1 MSLQAT
7 ARRNLSRIVVANRG
21 EAAVRFMRAARTWSS
36 QHNEPLETIALYTH
50 ADEGAR
56 FVRMASRA
64 ICIGEAFVPDA
75 DGRPR
80 SAYLDI
86 DRIVGLAREAGAD
99 GLWPG
104 WGFASEK
111 PELPDAC
118 EAANITFLG
127 PPASAMRALGDK
139 IAAKRLAE
147 SCEVP
152 VSAWSGGPVDA
163 AGAQAWA
170 ERIGYP
176 VLLKATA
183 GGGGRGIRRV
193 FTREE
198 IDGAYRSAAAEAAA
212 AFGDPSIFVEALIS
226 EARHIEVQVLA
237 DRHGGVW
244 AVGTRD
250 CSMQRRQQKVLE
262 EAPAPGLAPEVE
274 QALCEAA
281 VRLAR
286 ACGYISAGTAEFLL
300 LPDGRTFY
308 FLEMNTRLQVEHTVT
323 EEVYGLDLVGLQ
335 IDIARGL
342 PLPAAAPP
350 APRGVAIEARLNAE
364 DPDQGFAPRAGRLL
378 RFKPPQGPGIR
389 IDSGYSANSAVPTA
403 FDSMLAKV
411 IAHGATRERA
421 LALMEA
427 GLLDSIVV
435 LDSGLTNRALLLE
448 LVGRSA
454 FRDGPVTTVWLD
466 RYLTE
471 RPSLARRPHLAMA
484 LAAAAIMDYLRTRYG
499 QVANFIAETQ
509 RGLPRNIPDQAPVT
523 LPYELDGRPVLVE
536 VATIGPQEKLLRSG
550 DWQAL
555 MRVEQADDWTLYLEM
570 DGRRH
575 AAICCATPV
584 EVQVEL
590 DGVAHRFRRISDGR
604 MRAMLPAAVAQV
616 HVQPGDQVAVG
627 DRLVTLEAMKMETT
641 ITSSLAGTVRS
652 VLVRPAA
659 LVAAGDVMVE
669 IDVSEPAAP
678 GRAVSSV
685 LPPRQEPPP
694 DPLRLIEARLLGFDV
709 TAEQVEQALAALE
722 TDSSVSR
729 SRLMALLRA
738 AVVQEQLFKSGQ
750 YDDAMNDARESS
762 LEQLTWFVHHRRL
775 DEQRLSARMIRRLG
789 RFLDLHGIKDTND
802 PRVGYALMRLF
813 QARAAEGSPSRLLL
827 DLLHAL
833 ARSRD
838 GQDAAGP
845 VEQRVIFEKL
855 ANEALQRGDRRVA
868 TAAWNLIHRWHDL
881 PAQQARTAA
890 DLAQAGT
897 MWQRL
902 PEQPPEPGDGGPIG
916 ALCAMPLA
924 ILIRTLPF
932 QAASGDERIAVVM
945 ARIYGDVPFIDSA
958 PLFGRIPCRTA
969 RLAGGTLVAGLL
981 VSDPDDLAPVLAA
994 LPRQTE
1000 ADLLLGFTP
1009 SPQILS
1015 QAALHP
1021 RARWTAL
1028 WAEDG
1033 AMRGATWQPMGQPKG
1048 QPEGQPD
1055 GRPEG
1060 GAMAE
1065 QVLLR
1070 DLHPA
1075 GPIARELARYQAF
1088 VLCREPAPAGVVLL
1102 RATAGRDERLL
1113 AFAEVEAFDPVVD
1126 GHFVRVPVFEAA
1138 FLEAAQAMRDV
1149 LRAAGGRVP
1158 AMNRIA
1164 LFIRPPVH
1172 LTEGQL
1178 QALAQRLAPASLDL
1192 GLETASLIGRF
1203 TFGGDGAA
1211 REQVVEWRDVM
1222 ALGPRLEIGPRGDR
1236 PVPTRSTYEQKVLA
1250 ARRYGLFHPYEVVSW
1265 LIAPRIEGIERGRF
1279 EELDLDSP
1287 AGGRLAPVR
1296 DRAWGENPAG
1306 VVLGLITNWS
1316 ARFPDGFTRVLII
1329 GDATMEMGSLGEA
1342 ECRRIVAAIDLAE
1355 ERGLPIEWVALSG
1368 GARIALDS
1376 GTENLDWTAAVLR
1389 RIVTFTA
1396 AGGVV
1401 NVIVDG
1407 PCVGAQSYW
1416 NAEATMLMHCRGAL
1430 VMTPRGYMVLTGKRA
1445 LEVSGSVAAATN
1457 EGIGG
1462 LDIML
1467 ANGEAQYAAADLH
1480 AAYEVLM
1487 RHYDYTYVPPGEK
1500 RARAVPSNDPPGR
1513 DIAAHPYNGPGG
1525 FATIGE
1531 LFSDVT
1537 NPGRKK
1543 PFAIRE
1549 VIRAISDQD
1558 APLLERWADMAGG
1571 ETTVAMHGQMNGQPV
1586 SFIGIESQPIPR
1598 RRPGPP
1604 DGPAVWMSGT
1614 LFPNSSRKAARAIR
1628 AASGICPVVLVA
1640 NLSGFDGSPESIRE
1654 RQLEY
1659 GAEIGKA
1666 VVEFD
1671 GPILFC
1677 VIARYHGGAYVV
1689 FSRRLSGSLEALALE
1704 GSYASV
1710 IGGGAAAAVVFTRLV
1725 AERVSADPRVRDARE
1740 ALGRAAP
1747 DQHRAA
1753 QEAYESVLAD
1763 VEAEI
1768 QSAFAREFDSVH
1780 SVSRALQVGSLHAV
1794 LPVSELRAAVCGRL
1808 QDIIGAPNPRPVTA
1822 ALAAGGRVRDIGTH
1836 TGTGA

>member
-1 MSLQAT
+1 MSVQT
-7 ARRNLSRIVVANRG
+7 AQRRNLSRIVVANRG

-36 QHNEPLETIALYTH
+36 QHNAPLETIALYTR

-75 DGRPR
+75 DGRSR

-99 GLWPG
+99 GIWPG

-118 EAANITFLG
+118 EAANLTFLG

-163 AGAQAWA
+163 AAAQSWA

-193 FTREE
+193 YGPEE
-198 IDGAYRSAAAEAAA
+198 IAGAFQSAAAEAAA

-237 DRHGGVW
+237 DGHGGVW
-244 AVGTRD
+244 AIGTRD

-286 ACGYISAGTAEFLL
+286 ACGYVSAGTAEFLL

-342 PLPAAAPP
+342 PLPSAEPP

-427 GLLDSIVV
+427 GLQDSIVV

-448 LVGRSA
+448 LVGQSA

-466 RYLTE
+466 RYLID
-471 RPSLARRPHLAMA
+471 RPAPAARPNLAMA

-499 QVANFIAETQ
+499 QVANFIEETQ
-509 RGLPRNIPDQAPVT
+509 RGLPRNIPEQGPVT
-523 LPYELDGRPVLVE
+523 LPYELDGRPVQME

-575 AAICCATPV
+575 AAICCATPA

-590 DGVAHRFRRISDGR
+590 DGVAHRFRRVSDGR
-604 MRAMLPAAVAQV
+604 VRAMLPAAVAQV
-616 HVQPGDQVAVG
+616 HVQPGDQVSVG
-627 DRLVTLEAMKMETT
+627 DRLITLEAMKMETT
-641 ITSSLAGTVRS
+641 ITSSLSGTVRS

-669 IDVSEPAAP
+669 IDVSEQAAP
-678 GRAVSSV
+678 GQAGSPL
-685 LPPRQEPPP
+685 LPPRQEPPL
-694 DPLRLIEARLLGFDV
+694 DPLRVIEARLLGFDV
-709 TAEQVEQALAALE
+709 TAEQVDQALAALE
-722 TDSSVSR
+722 ADSSVSR

-738 AVVQEQLFKSGQ
+738 AVVQEQVFKSGQ

-789 RFLDLHGIKDTND
+789 RFLDLHDIKDASD
-802 PRVGYALMRLF
+802 SRVGYALMRLF

-833 ARSRD
+833 ARTRD

-902 PEQPPEPGDGGPIG
+902 PEQPPEP
-916 ALCAMPLA
+916 ALSAMPLA
-924 ILIRTLPF
+924 ILVRTLPF
-932 QAASGDERIAVVM
+932 SAASGNERIAVVM

-958 PLFGRIPCRTA
+958 PLLGRIPCRTA
-969 RLAGGTLVAGLL
+969 RLANGTLVAGLL
-981 VSDPDDLAPVLAA
+981 VSEPDDLAPVLAA
-994 LPRQTE
+994 LPPETE
-1000 ADLLLGFTP
+1000 ADLLLGFSP
-1009 SPQILS
+1009 SPQMLS

-1033 AMRGATWQPMGQPKG
+1033 AMRGTTWL
-1048 QPEGQPD
+1048 PEGQ
-1055 GRPEG
+1055 PEG

-1075 GPIARELARYQAF
+1075 GPIARELARYRAF
-1088 VLCREPAPAGVVLL
+1088 VLSREPAPAGVVLL

-1113 AFAEVEAFDPVVD
+1113 AFAEVEAFDPVID
-1126 GHFVRVPVFEAA
+1126 GHFVRVPVFETA

-1149 LRAAGGRVP
+1149 LRASGGRVP

-1172 LTEGQL
+1172 LTRGQL

-1192 GLETASLIGRF
+1192 GLETASLIGCF

-1222 ALGPRLEIGPRGDR
+1222 ALGPRLEIGPPADR

-1279 EELDLDSP
+1279 EELDLDGP
-1287 AGGRLAPVR
+1287 AGSRLAPVR

-1316 ARFPDGFTRVLII
+1316 ARFPDGFTRMLVI

-1355 ERGLPIEWVALSG
+1355 ERGLPVEWVALSA

-1457 EGIGG
+1457 EAIGG
-1462 LDIML
+1462 LEIML
-1467 ANGEAQYAAADLH
+1467 ANGEAQYAATDLH
-1480 AAYEVLM
+1480 AAYQVLM
-1487 RHYDYTYVPPGEK
+1487 RHYDYTYVPPGEP
-1500 RARAVPSNDPPGR
+1500 RARAVVSSDPPGR
-1513 DIAAHPYNGPGG
+1513 DISVYPYNGPGG

-1531 LFSDVT
+1531 VVSEAT

-1586 SFIGIESQPIPR
+1586 CFVGIESQPIPR

-1628 AASGICPVVLVA
+1628 AASGISPVVLVA

-1689 FSRRLSGSLEALALE
+1689 FSRRLSGSLESLALE

-1725 AERVSADPRVRDARE
+1725 AERVNAHPRVRDARE
-1740 ALGRAAP
+1740 ALGRVAA

-1753 QEAYESVLAD
+1753 QEAYEAVLAD

-1768 QSAFAREFDSVH
+1768 QTAFAREFDSVH
-1780 SVSRALQVGSLHAV
+1780 SVSRALHVGSLHAV
-1794 LPVSELRAAVCGRL
+1794 LPVSELRAEVCGRL
-1808 QDIIGAPNPRPVTA
+1808 QDAAGASVPRP
-1822 ALAAGGRVRDIGTH
+1822 RQRRIGTH

>member
-1 MSLQAT
+1 MSAQT
-7 ARRNLSRIVVANRG
+7 AQRRNLSRIVVANRG

-36 QHNEPLETIALYTH
+36 QHNAPLETIALYTR

-75 DGRPR
+75 DGRSR

-99 GLWPG
+99 GIWPG

-118 EAANITFLG
+118 EAAGLTFLG

-163 AGAQAWA
+163 TAAQAWA

-193 FTREE
+193 YGPEE
-198 IDGAYRSAAAEAAA
+198 IAGAFQSAAAEAAA

-237 DRHGGVW
+237 DGHGGVW
-244 AVGTRD
+244 AIGTRD

-286 ACGYISAGTAEFLL
+286 ACGYVSAGTAEFLL

-427 GLLDSIVV
+427 GLQDSIVV

-448 LVGRSA
+448 LVGQSA

-466 RYLTE
+466 RYLID
-471 RPSLARRPHLAMA
+471 RPAPAARPNLAMA

-499 QVANFIAETQ
+499 QVANFIEETQ
-509 RGLPRNIPDQAPVT
+509 RGLPRNIPEQGPVT
-523 LPYELDGRPVLVE
+523 LPYELDGRPVQME

-575 AAICCATPV
+575 AAICCATPA

-590 DGVAHRFRRISDGR
+590 DGVAHRFRRVSDGR
-604 MRAMLPAAVAQV
+604 VRAMLPAAVAQV
-616 HVQPGDQVAVG
+616 HVQPGDQVSVG
-627 DRLVTLEAMKMETT
+627 DRLITLEAMKMETT
-641 ITSSLAGTVRS
+641 ITSSLSGTVRS

-669 IDVSEPAAP
+669 IDVSEQAAP
-678 GRAVSSV
+678 GQAGSPL
-685 LPPRQEPPP
+685 LPPRQEPPL
-694 DPLRLIEARLLGFDV
+694 DPLRVIEARLLGFDV
-709 TAEQVEQALAALE
+709 TAEQVDQALAALE
-722 TDSSVSR
+722 ADSSVSR

-738 AVVQEQLFKSGQ
+738 AVVQEQVFKSGQ

-789 RFLDLHGIKDTND
+789 RFLDLHDIKDASD

-833 ARSRD
+833 ARTRD

-902 PEQPPEPGDGGPIG
+902 PEQPPEP
-916 ALCAMPLA
+916 ALSAMPLA
-924 ILIRTLPF
+924 ILVRTLPF
-932 QAASGDERIAVVM
+932 SAASGNGRIAVVM
-945 ARIYGDVPFIDSA
+945 ARIYGDVPFIEWRRCWAASRA
-958 PLFGRIPCRTA
+958 GPCVWPAARWSRGCWCPSRTIWHLCWRRCRARRKPTCCLASRRRRRCCRRRRCIRGRAGPRCGRKTA
-969 RLAGGTLVAGLL
+969 RC
-981 VSDPDDLAPVLAA
+981 AA
-994 LPRQTE
+994 LP
-1000 ADLLLGFTP
+1000 GFP
-1009 SPQILS
+1009 RGN
-1015 QAALHP
+1015 P
-1021 RARWTAL
+1021 RAARWPN
-1028 WAEDG
+1028 
-1033 AMRGATWQPMGQPKG
+1033 RCCSATCIP
-1048 QPEGQPD
+1048 
-1055 GRPEG
+1055 
-1060 GAMAE
+1060 
-1065 QVLLR
+1065 R
-1070 DLHPA
+1070 D
-1075 GPIARELARYQAF
+1075 RS
-1088 VLCREPAPAGVVLL
+1088 
-1102 RATAGRDERLL
+1102 RASW
-1113 AFAEVEAFDPVVD
+1113 
-1126 GHFVRVPVFEAA
+1126 
-1138 FLEAAQAMRDV
+1138 
-1149 LRAAGGRVP
+1149 RA
-1158 AMNRIA
+1158 
-1164 LFIRPPVH
+1164 
-1172 LTEGQL
+1172 
-1178 QALAQRLAPASLDL
+1178 
-1192 GLETASLIGRF
+1192 IGR
-1203 TFGGDGAA
+1203 
-1211 REQVVEWRDVM
+1211 
-1222 ALGPRLEIGPRGDR
+1222 
-1236 PVPTRSTYEQKVLA
+1236 S
-1250 ARRYGLFHPYEVVSW
+1250 
-1265 LIAPRIEGIERGRF
+1265 
-1279 EELDLDSP
+1279 
-1287 AGGRLAPVR
+1287 
-1296 DRAWGENPAG
+1296 
-1306 VVLGLITNWS
+1306 
-1316 ARFPDGFTRVLII
+1316 
-1329 GDATMEMGSLGEA
+1329 
-1342 ECRRIVAAIDLAE
+1342 C
-1355 ERGLPIEWVALSG
+1355 
-1368 GARIALDS
+1368 
-1376 GTENLDWTAAVLR
+1376 
-1389 RIVTFTA
+1389 
-1396 AGGVV
+1396 
-1401 NVIVDG
+1401 
-1407 PCVGAQSYW
+1407 
-1416 NAEATMLMHCRGAL
+1416 
-1430 VMTPRGYMVLTGKRA
+1430 
-1445 LEVSGSVAAATN
+1445 
-1457 EGIGG
+1457 
-1462 LDIML
+1462 
-1467 ANGEAQYAAADLH
+1467 
-1480 AAYEVLM
+1480 
-1487 RHYDYTYVPPGEK
+1487 
-1500 RARAVPSNDPPGR
+1500 
-1513 DIAAHPYNGPGG
+1513 
-1525 FATIGE
+1525 
-1531 LFSDVT
+1531 
-1537 NPGRKK
+1537 
-1543 PFAIRE
+1543 
-1549 VIRAISDQD
+1549 
-1558 APLLERWADMAGG
+1558 
-1571 ETTVAMHGQMNGQPV
+1571 
-1586 SFIGIESQPIPR
+1586 
-1598 RRPGPP
+1598 
-1604 DGPAVWMSGT
+1604 
-1614 LFPNSSRKAARAIR
+1614 
-1628 AASGICPVVLVA
+1628 
-1640 NLSGFDGSPESIRE
+1640 
-1654 RQLEY
+1654 
-1659 GAEIGKA
+1659 
-1666 VVEFD
+1666 
-1671 GPILFC
+1671 
-1677 VIARYHGGAYVV
+1677 
-1689 FSRRLSGSLEALALE
+1689 
-1704 GSYASV
+1704 
-1710 IGGGAAAAVVFTRLV
+1710 
-1725 AERVSADPRVRDARE
+1725 
-1740 ALGRAAP
+1740 
-1747 DQHRAA
+1747 
-1753 QEAYESVLAD
+1753 
-1763 VEAEI
+1763 
-1768 QSAFAREFDSVH
+1768 
-1780 SVSRALQVGSLHAV
+1780 
-1794 LPVSELRAAVCGRL
+1794 
-1808 QDIIGAPNPRPVTA
+1808 
-1822 ALAAGGRVRDIGTH
+1822 
-1836 TGTGA
+1836 